1 MSSSFWKPL
10 IRVFCSRDTIH
21 TQRFFSTF
29 IPWESICCE
38 QFQWLIF
45 HFSPGLLPP
54 CYPLFPVLQTTD
66 PQHWRSPNVAI
77 TLSNEVPWYLSSVP
91 PQAHQYM
98 CSLRS
103 ISAYFQQHSPGL
115 EKLSMWWNNQ
125 RNSDVSQGECC
136 LEEHAVLFGWTA
148 VSGSQER
155 SWGSLTGASKRQH
168 QRNDLKCEKESIIIL
183 QNKAFSNMAN
193 VTGFWQHYLG
203 FILSK
208 RAPPQGWNKK
218 PWYVILWNGKMTDE
232 QAQGIQAQMW
242 IKCASFLSAFFV
254 HLPLRAELLN

>member
-1 MSSSFWKPL
+1 MTSWFWKPL

-45 HFSPGLLPP
+45 HFSPGLLLP

-91 PQAHQYM
+91 PQAHHYV

-208 RAPPQGWNKK
+208 GHHHRA
-218 PWYVILWNGKMTDE
+218 
-232 QAQGIQAQMW
+232 GIKSPGMLFFEMAKWQTSRHREFRPR
-242 IKCASFLSAFFV
+242 CELNVHHSSRHFLSISPSG
-254 HLPLRAELLN
+254 LSC

>member
-1 MSSSFWKPL
+1 MVLFNIHSL
-10 IRVFCSRDTIH
+10 RVNMLWAILMAYFS
-21 TQRFFSTF
+21 FFSWPAT
-29 IPWESICCE
+29 P
-38 QFQWLIF
+38 
-45 HFSPGLLPP
+45 LLSS
-54 CYPLFPVLQTTD
+54 LQSCKRQTHSTD
-66 PQHWRSPNVAI
+66 SPNVAI
-77 TLSNEVPWYLSSVP
+77 TLSNEVPWYFSSVP
-91 PQAHQYM
+91 PQDRHYV

-103 ISAYFQQHSPGL
+103 ISAYFQQHSQGL

-125 RNSDVSQGECC
+125 RNSDFSQGECC

-168 QRNDLKCEKESIIIL
+168 QKNDLKCEKESIIIL

-218 PWYVILWNGKMTDE
+218 PWYVILWNGKMTEE
-232 QAQGIQAQMW
+232 QAQGIQAQM
-242 IKCASFLSAFFV
+242 
-254 HLPLRAELLN
+254 